1 MRASLSRR
9 QIIATALAGS
19 SLLALPAGARSR
31 AGASD
36 AIWRHYAGN
45 LAAQKY
51 APLSR
56 IDRSN
61 VARLGVAW
69 TWESP
74 DATVLAANPQ
84 LKPGEFQSTPVLAD
98 GLLVT
103 STAMSQVAALDP
115 LTGKEVWRFDTES
128 WKRGPTTTKGFLHR
142 GIAIWGQGRAT
153 RVIIATGDGR
163 LMALALHTGKPIAG
177 FGKGGMVDLRRV
189 GMMRPVQDDP
199 GIYGITSPPLV
210 AGDTIVVG
218 SYVDDRAGG
227 RLMPRGDIRAFDART
242 GALKWVFHTVPLDG
256 EFGADTWLDGS
267 NKRSGNANVWAPMSA
282 DLELGIVY
290 APVSTPTNNFY
301 GGDRPGDGLF
311 GDSLVAIDLAT
322 GKRRWHYQT
331 VHHGVWDYD
340 LPAAPVL
347 GDVTINGRLRKIVM
361 QVTKQ
366 AFLFVFDRVTGEPI
380 WPIEERRAP
389 ASTVPGE
396 RTSPTQPHP
405 TWPLPFDR
413 QGVRPED
420 LIDFTPELRR
430 EAETALAGYVNGS
443 IFTPPG
449 TLPTIIMPSF
459 VGGANWNGAAFDPDT
474 GRLFIPSVN
483 VPLQVALDEKG
494 NIRTTETAEAEV
506 AGARVIARG
515 PRGLPLLKP
524 PYGRTT
530 CIDMHTGEHR
540 WMTPNGRGM
549 SRLPAFAAYHPGDA
563 GSFGRSQILATKT
576 LLFVGEGPQ
585 DRFTAE
591 PRLRALDKETGEVIA
606 TITLPDFMLGAP
618 MTYEAGGEQ
627 YIVFSTGYRRL
638 PQRLVALKVMP

>member
-1 MRASLSRR
+1 MVSRFSRR
-9 QIIATALAGS
+9 QLIAGALASS
-19 SLLALPAGARSR
+19 SLIAWPTAARQ
-31 AGASD
+31 AGASPD
-36 AIWRHYAGN
+36 VIWRHYAGN

-51 APLSR
+51 SPLAG
-56 IDRSN
+56 ITPAN
-61 VARLGVAW
+61 VGRLGVAW

-74 DATVLAANPQ
+74 DTAVLAANPT
-84 LKPGEFQSTPVLAD
+84 LKPGEFQSTPVLAE

-115 LTGKEVWRFDTES
+115 ATGRTVWRFDPES

-142 GIAIWGQGRAT
+142 GVAVWGTGASA

-163 LMALALHTGKPIAG
+163 LMALALRSGTPVAS
-177 FGKGGMVDLRRV
+177 FGDGGSVDLRRV
-189 GMMRPVQDDP
+189 GMVRAVPDDP

-218 SYVDDRAGG
+218 SYIDDRADG

-242 GALKWVFHTVPLDG
+242 GALKWVFHTIPLDG
-256 EFGADTWLDGS
+256 EFGVDSWKDASHRRT
-267 NKRSGNANVWAPMSA
+267 GNTNVWAPMSA

-311 GDSLVAIDLAT
+311 GDSLVAIDLKT

-331 VHHGVWDYD
+331 VHHGIWDYD

-347 GDVTINGRLRKIVM
+347 GDVTIAGRRRKIVM
-361 QVTKQ
+361 QVTKH
-366 AFLFVFDRVTGEPI
+366 AFLFVFDRETGEPI
-380 WPIEERRAP
+380 WPIEERPVP

-396 RTSPTQPHP
+396 HTSPTQPHP

-420 LIDFTPELRR
+420 LIDFTPELRA
-430 EAETALAGYVNGS
+430 EAEKALAGYIHGS
-443 IFTPPG
+443 MFTPPG
-449 TLPTIIMPSF
+449 SSPTIVMPSF

-483 VPLQVALDEKG
+483 VPLQIALDEKG
-494 NIRTTETAEAEV
+494 DVRAVKNAEIEV

-530 CIDMHTGEHR
+530 CIDMHSGRHL
-540 WMTPNGRGM
+540 WMTPNGRGL

-563 GSFGRSQILATKT
+563 GSFGRSQILATRT

-585 DRFTAE
+585 DRLTAE
-591 PRLRALDKETGEVIA
+591 PRLRALDKDTGEVLAI
-606 TITLPDFMLGAP
+606 ITLPDFMLGAP

-627 YIVFSTGYRRL
+627 YLLFSSGYRRL
-638 PQRLVALKVMP
+638 PHRLIAMKVLP